1 MKNIRFSL
9 LCITIFLYMSCQKQQ
24 VNQNPLSSPSPQ
36 ADQKNIEKE
45 SNEGPEQPLQMGQQ
59 FWSWF
64 ATEDFQQLFSSSSP
78 DVQKA
83 LSIDTWNIVSKQ
95 IKEQFGTEGELIE
108 EKLTPY
114 QGMTIYRR
122 TSRWTNGNLLTNIVF
137 TKEGVLTGFQIVP
150 APVVAES
157 QFLDYQTKTLLTVP
171 FIGEWYIFWGGRTIE
186 KNYHAMSKKQRFAL
200 DIVVYNEGKSFKST
214 GKTNEDYFAFGKD
227 VRAPGAGIVVS
238 VENNIPDN
246 IPGEM
251 NPKQPMGNHVIIDHG
266 NSEYSFL
273 AHFKQGSLSV
283 QKGDTV
289 TLGQIIGLCG
299 NSGNSSEAH
308 IHYHLQNTAV
318 FGSGEGLPAQFTNY
332 LQDGELVQRGEL
344 EQGQSISSQ

>member
-1 MKNIRFSL
+1 
-9 LCITIFLYMSCQKQQ
+9 
-24 VNQNPLSSPSPQ
+24 
-36 ADQKNIEKE
+36 
-45 SNEGPEQPLQMGQQ
+45 
-59 FWSWF
+59 
-64 ATEDFQQLFSSSSP
+64 
-78 DVQKA
+78 
-83 LSIDTWNIVSKQ
+83 
-95 IKEQFGTEGELIE
+95 
-108 EKLTPY
+108 
-114 QGMTIYRR
+114 
-122 TSRWTNGNLLTNIVF
+122 
-137 TKEGVLTGFQIVP
+137 
-150 APVVAES
+150 
-157 QFLDYQTKTLLTVP
+157 
-171 FIGEWYIFWGGRTIE
+171 
-186 KNYHAMSKKQRFAL
+186 
-200 DIVVYNEGKSFKST
+200 
-214 GKTNEDYFAFGKD
+214 
-227 VRAPGAGIVVS
+227 
-238 VENNIPDN
+238 
-246 IPGEM
+246 M